1 MLSNP
6 VYYSIQLASKS
17 VRETYSPREVIYWC
31 ERLWND
37 GEAARKNL
45 QEDEEFMF
53 KWSFVRLLG
62 RFNLIDKQDNYSCV
76 ANYKTACNRL
86 GELKTKLDKKCKEEF
101 SSAAA
106 SNNREKSA
114 SKFDVLP
121 EIPKTP
127 RQKTRENMELMM
139 C

>member
-62 RFNLIDKQDNYSCV
+62 HYNLIDKEDNYSCV
-76 ANYKTACNRL
+76 ANYKTACNRN
-86 GELKTKLDKKCKEEF
+86 EIICYR
-101 SSAAA
+101 A
-106 SNNREKSA
+106 RIKSKYA
-114 SKFDVLP
+114 DFQEV
-121 EIPKTP
+121 
-127 RQKTRENMELMM
+127 
-139 C
+139 